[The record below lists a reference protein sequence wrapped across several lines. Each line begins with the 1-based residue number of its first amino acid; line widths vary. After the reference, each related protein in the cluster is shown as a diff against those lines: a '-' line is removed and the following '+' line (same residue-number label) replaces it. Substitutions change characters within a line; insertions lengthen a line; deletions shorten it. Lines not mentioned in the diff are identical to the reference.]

1 MSSLAILISHS
12 WGYGQSE
19 LCYGAEQNS
28 GAVFAGLSSIALV
41 GFHFVIN
48 TSPYRL
54 INSSVIATALISP
67 FPWWLQRAFPLGAM
81 YTVSFQDFIH
91 FLSCFSTTRER
102 GHRSTPGKGRSVVWP
117 IFLNG
122 SRAVIPPGGNTYQLY
137 ANWLG
142 QYGARGCQEVLN
154 CCSYTVWMCCT
165 EMKQCLYFF
174 FPRCQGKDNYTAA
187 KRCERKSKGLHAK
200 HVLQLNTF
208 CLIFPLWLPLSQ
220 DGCVEFWITE
230 VISKQIELP
239 WNWTLNAE

>member
-1 MSSLAILISHS
+1 MSSLAILIPHS

-54 INSSVIATALISP
+54 INSSGIATALISP
-67 FPWWLQRAFPLGAM
+67 FPWWLQWAFPLGAM

-102 GHRSTPGKGRSVVWP
+102 GHSSTPAEGRSVVWP

-142 QYGARGCQEVLN
+142 QYGAWGCQEVLN

-165 EMKQCLYFF
+165 EMKRCLYFF
-174 FPRCQGKDNYTAA
+174 LGKDNYTAA
-187 KRCERKSKGLHAK
+187 KRWRESLRGCMLSMSSNLTLSAWFSHCGYLYPRMGVSSSEQQKSFQSKSSCLGIGL
-200 HVLQLNTF
+200 
-208 CLIFPLWLPLSQ
+208 S
-220 DGCVEFWITE
+220 
-230 VISKQIELP
+230 
-239 WNWTLNAE
+239 